1 MKYDIEIKIGNH
13 VERIDG
19 SADYRPDLTGIEPFD
34 ELLSSV
40 KSAAP
45 AEVLW
50 ARGYASEISDKEER
64 YEAVRAAAATV
75 AEVVSL
81 RELARDISGN
91 EFMVRGDIMERG
103 VKVAE
108 FYASGYV
115 RNWTRVK

>member
-1 MKYDIEIKIGNH
+1 MKCDIEITIGNH
-13 VERIDG
+13 SNRIDG
-19 SADYRPDLTGIEPFD
+19 SADYRPDLTMHPCD
-34 ELLSSV
+34 ELLDIV
-40 KSAAP
+40 KCAAP
-45 AEVLW
+45 EEVLL

-81 RELARDISGN
+81 RELAREESGN

-108 FYASGYV
+108 FYASGHV

>member
-1 MKYDIEIKIGNH
+1 MKCDIEISIGSHAN
-13 VERIDG
+13 RIAG
-19 SADYRPDLTGIEPFD
+19 SWDYRPDLTGMHPCDF
-34 ELLSSV
+34 LLAIIRDLV
-40 KSAAP
+40 P
-45 AEVLW
+45 AEVLL

-81 RELARDISGN
+81 RELAREESGN

-103 VKVAE
+103 VKVSE
-108 FYASGYV
+108 FYASAHV

>member
-1 MKYDIEIKIGNH
+1 MKCDIEISIGSHAN
-13 VERIDG
+13 RIAG
-19 SADYRPDLTGIEPFD
+19 SWDYRPDLTGMHPCDF
-34 ELLSSV
+34 LLAIIRDLV
-40 KSAAP
+40 P
-45 AEVLW
+45 AEVLL

-64 YEAVRAAAATV
+64 YEAVRAAAV
-75 AEVVSL
+75 ELAEDIAL
-81 RELARDISGN
+81 REVAREADSN

>member
-1 MKYDIEIKIGNH
+1 MHYSLEITIGNH
-13 VERIDG
+13 SNRIDG
-19 SADYRPDLTGIEPFD
+19 SWDYRPETGMHPCD
-34 ELLSSV
+34 ELLAIIRDLV
-40 KSAAP
+40 P
-45 AEVLW
+45 AEVLL

-103 VKVAE
+103 VKVGE
-108 FYASGYV
+108 FYASGHV

>member
-1 MKYDIEIKIGNH
+1 MHYNIEITIGSHAN
-13 VERIDG
+13 RIDG
-19 SADYRPDLTGIEPFD
+19 SWDYRPDLGMHPCD
-34 ELLSSV
+34 ELLDIV
-40 KSAAP
+40 GCAAP
-45 AEVLW
+45 EEVLL

-103 VKVAE
+103 VKVGE
-108 FYASGYV
+108 FYGWGSS
-115 RNWTRVK
+115 T

>member
-1 MKYDIEIKIGNH
+1 MH
-13 VERIDG
+13 
-19 SADYRPDLTGIEPFD
+19 PCD
-34 ELLSSV
+34 ELLDIV
-40 KSAAP
+40 KCAAP
-45 AEVLW
+45 EEVLL

-81 RELARDISGN
+81 RELAREESGN

-108 FYASGYV
+108 FYASGHV

>member
-1 MKYDIEIKIGNH
+1 MHYSIEITIGNH
-13 VERIDG
+13 SNRIDG
-19 SADYRPDLTGIEPFD
+19 SADYRPDLTGIEPCD
-34 ELLSSV
+34 ELLSIV

-45 AEVLW
+45 EEVLL

-64 YEAVRAAAATV
+64 YEAVRAAAASV

-81 RELARDISGN
+81 RELAREESGN

-103 VKVAE
+103 VKVGE
-108 FYASGYV
+108 FYASGHV

>member
-1 MKYDIEIKIGNH
+1 MKCDIEISIGNH
-13 VERIDG
+13 ANRLAG
-19 SADYRPDLTGIEPFD
+19 SWDYRPDLTGMHPCD
-34 ELLSSV
+34 ELLAHIRDLV
-40 KSAAP
+40 P
-45 AEVLW
+45 AEVLL

-81 RELARDISGN
+81 RELAREESGN

>member
-1 MKYDIEIKIGNH
+1 MKCDIEITIGNH
-13 VERIDG
+13 ANRIDG
-19 SADYRPDLTGIEPFD
+19 SWDYRPDLGMHPCD
-34 ELLSSV
+34 ELLDIV
-40 KSAAP
+40 KCAAP
-45 AEVLW
+45 EEVLL
-50 ARGYASEISDKEER
+50 ARGYGAEIQDTADR
-64 YEAVRAAAATV
+64 AEAVRAAADAL
-75 AEVVSL
+75 AKDIAL